1 MDAFRDDLG
10 LMYFVSLDSVTGK
23 LVKVQMIPTQIKC
36 LRVQRASREDLLWL
50 RNILNREGSKLGTQ
64 VQWSKHKTLTLE
76 KLPTRS
82 SSRCTRAVE

>member
-10 LMYFVSLDSVTGK
+10 LMYFVSLDSVKGK

-64 VQWSKHKTLTLE
+64 VQWSGHKTLTLE
-76 KLPTRS
+76 KLPTLT